1 MPTPQS
7 ADRHLQTPPTATS
20 PHARLTP
27 AQPSAPAPL
36 AGPGSRWFHAPS
48 NCGKGAVV
56 SLQRLRSDYR
66 FAIFVL
72 FCVVAMLGIG
82 PFAIYRFVQGAAVA
96 GIVDTLLV
104 LTLAAGLAHAWRGG
118 DIARASL
125 LIMGITIVGCVV
137 IGRLI
142 GLPGALWSFP
152 IILASFLLVSRAHAL
167 VASTVLIASLLLE
180 GSAFG
185 ATSERWM
192 YFAAASVTCLF
203 AYVFAHRTH
212 EQRLQLE
219 ALASRDP
226 LTGVANRR
234 AMERELHIAVEGFR
248 RHRLPVGIAVLDLDH
263 FKRINDEAGHEA
275 GDHVLVAFAR
285 VVQSRCRAGDR
296 LFRYGGEEFVL
307 LTPGTDVDALQRL
320 MDELRGEVALQVRAA
335 GRPVTVS
342 IGGAVL
348 RAGEDVD
355 AWLARADAA
364 MYEAKRLGR
373 DRAVMAVREAQ
384 PA

>member
-1 MPTPQS
+1 
-7 ADRHLQTPPTATS
+7 
-20 PHARLTP
+20 
-27 AQPSAPAPL
+27 
-36 AGPGSRWFHAPS
+36 
-48 NCGKGAVV
+48 VV

-82 PFAIYRFVQGAAVA
+82 PFAAYRFVQGAVA
-96 GIVDTLLV
+96 AGVVDTLLV
-104 LTLAAGLAHAWRGG
+104 LTLAVGLSHAWRGG

-125 LIMGITIVGCVV
+125 LIVGITIVGCVV
-137 IGRLI
+137 IGRLL
-142 GLPGALWSFP
+142 GLAGALWSFP

-167 VASTVLIASLLLE
+167 IASIVLIASLLLE

-185 ATSERWM
+185 AAAERWM

-203 AYVFAHRTH
+203 AYVFAHQTH

-234 AMERELHIAVEGFR
+234 AMERELRIAAEGFR
-248 RHRLPVGIAVLDLDH
+248 RHRLPVGLAVLDLDH

-275 GDHVLVAFAR
+275 GDQVLMAFAR

-296 LFRYGGEEFVL
+296 LFRFGGEEFVL
-307 LTPGTDVDALQRL
+307 LTPGTDVDALQHL
-320 MDELRGEVALQVRAA
+320 VDELRGEVALQVRAA

-373 DRAVMAVREAQ
+373 DRAVMALREAQ